1 MACLRAET
9 GKAFTTVRAGRA
21 LIMQTLPNISRL
33 PAFVAG
39 FVRVSTRA
47 MPGTI
52 TLPVFFKF
60 AATTSAK
67 ADKTFEQSDFFKS
80 QAVARASAS
89 PPLVMLLAPL
99 RATMAFMAFMV
110 FMAFMGAM
118 SLKKKKKVRNKVG
131 GLTVRT
137 A

>member
-9 GKAFTTVRAGRA
+9 GKAFTTVRAGLA
-21 LIMQTLPNISRL
+21 LTMQTLPNISRL
-33 PAFVAG
+33 PAFVAF
-39 FVRVSTRA
+39 FVRVSTRT

-67 ADKTFEQSDFFKS
+67 ADKTVEQSDFFKS
-80 QAVARASAS
+80 HAVARASAS
-89 PPLVMLLAPL
+89 PPLVTLLAPL
-99 RATMAFMAFMV
+99 RATMAFMAF

>member
-89 PPLVMLLAPL
+89 PPLVTLLAPL
-99 RATMAFMAFMV
+99 RATMAFMAF